1 MKEKI
6 CAIIV
11 TYNRKK
17 LLLEC
22 INSVLKQTILPDA
35 ILVVD
40 NFSTDGTEEDLYI
53 SGYIQELPPKNI
65 SEIFETVSYLSN
77 YNITFNYIRM
87 NENTGGAGGFYEG
100 IKRAYE
106 KGYDWLWLMDDDVEP
121 LPHALET
128 QLNFKDYGLCLH
140 AVKVYNNGVAFNWNF
155 MIDEASGYIL
165 NKEEKLIPQKEWIC
179 VNSGCFEGMLI
190 HRSIVEKIGYP
201 KKEFFTI
208 GDDTYYGY
216 LSSRFTNNV
225 YINKKCFI
233 KKLITNNSKK
243 YLKPLIVYLYSRNIM
258 GYVARKIATNKKVY
272 IWMTFGLFLN
282 FFLRY
287 IISFKPL
294 LMYHLLK
301 GYIHGLLEKWGGEK
315 KYVSSNF

>member
-6 CAIIV
+6 SAIIV

-40 NFSTDGTEEDLYI
+40 NFSNDGTEEELYI
-53 SGYIQELPPKNI
+53 NGYIKELPPKDI
-65 SEIFETVSYLSN
+65 SKIFETVSYLSN

-106 KGYDWLWLMDDDVEP
+106 KGYDWLWLMDDDVEA
-121 LPHALET
+121 LPEALKI
-128 QLNFKDYGLCLH
+128 QLSYSKYGLCIH
-140 AVKVYNNGVAFNWNF
+140 PSKVYLDGTSFIWDCI
-155 MIDEASGYIL
+155 IDEASGYWFSRYDYL
-165 NKEEKLIPQKEWIC
+165 GNKEWIC

-190 HRSIVEKIGYP
+190 HRSIVERIGYP

-216 LSSRFTNNV
+216 LSSRFTNNI

-243 YLKPLIVYLYSRNIM
+243 YLKPLTVYLYSRNIM

-315 KYVSSNF
+315 KYI